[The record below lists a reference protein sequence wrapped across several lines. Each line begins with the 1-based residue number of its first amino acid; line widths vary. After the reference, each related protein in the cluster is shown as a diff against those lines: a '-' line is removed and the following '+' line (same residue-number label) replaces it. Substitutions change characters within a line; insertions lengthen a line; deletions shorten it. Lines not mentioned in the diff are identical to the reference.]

1 MWGREATREKKN
13 GEKVASLKE
22 LSYICSGFIKERD
35 MEGNKID
42 VVNEPVLAPD
52 ASYTIPRNGL
62 LSMLSSV
69 SVDDIPMAIKYLV
82 DKLATIRKQETVDVS
97 SHVWDDYKLSAEVIA
112 MAPAKRKS
120 IYGDYDAELIDVL
133 EEKYK

>member
-1 MWGREATREKKN
+1 
-13 GEKVASLKE
+13 
-22 LSYICSGFIKERD
+22 
-35 MEGNKID
+35 MEGKKTH
-42 VVNEPVLAPD
+42 VVNEPVLAPNT
-52 ASYTIPRNGL
+52 SYTIPRNGL

-69 SVDDIPMAIKYLV
+69 SIEDIPMAVKYLV
-82 DKLATIRKQETVDVS
+82 DKLAAIRKQEVVDASS
-97 SHVWDDYKLSAEVIA
+97 SHVWDDYQLSAEVIA